1 MSVCA
6 RVLIVFLTTCAPKVI
21 QTFIVFFC
29 FCFVFIFYLLL
40 FFFNQRLL
48 VKYGLEVKERDSML
62 APSLLAFSHF
72 SFVSLTGSE

>member
-21 QTFIVFFC
+21 QTFIDL
-29 FCFVFIFYLLL
+29 FY
-40 FFFNQRLL
+40 FFFYQRLL